1 MTSSTKSTTPSRS
14 SLNRIKD
21 IRHLKIISSP
31 LINKHIRS
39 EVFNEIPTA
48 DRGGGGGGS
57 GGVSLASTWDG
68 SEKMLL
74 QYVNDRLSA
83 AKYNID
89 LVTPNWCKSLMLL
102 LIDSIRSEHCDLVEY
117 PFYLNN
123 IYNKCMYKVPIQS
136 KFLTFTIFD
145 RLYMEIIE
153 VIIPILFY

>member
-1 MTSSTKSTTPSRS
+1 MYCHQNCIKYFNSFIIYKRTQLRFTWVMTSSTNSTTPSRS
-14 SLNRIKD
+14 SFNRIKD

-31 LINKHIRS
+31 LINNPIRS

-48 DRGGGGGGS
+48 DRGDGG

-68 SEKMLL
+68 SKKMLL

-102 LIDSIRSEHCDLVEY
+102 LIDSIRSEYCDLVVY
-117 PFYLNN
+117 PFY
-123 IYNKCMYKVPIQS
+123 
-136 KFLTFTIFD
+136 
-145 RLYMEIIE
+145 
-153 VIIPILFY
+153 